1 MQAIARLAAAFAA
14 VLLLTAST
22 IAFAEHVHEPRAVL
36 VTGAS
41 SGIGRNIAETLAAN
55 GFHVYAGAR
64 KDKDLAELNAIDNV
78 TAVRLDVTK
87 QDEIDAAAALV
98 EAEGRGLYG
107 LVNNAGVA
115 VFGTASQMT
124 DSDIEWLFDINVFGV
139 ARVTRAFSPMIIEAK
154 GRIVTTG
161 SISGILSSP
170 TLAAY
175 SMSKHAVEA
184 FTDSLAAELAPAGV
198 HVSVV
203 EPGNYKSRIRRTTVS
218 RMRRQMEAAGVELDE
233 QTSQRMQQIADRE
246 ETLKEPDDVS
256 AAVMHAMNNENP
268 QRRYMVVPVVN
279 EAEITIRKAIEELV
293 QLNEWHVHRYDRDEL
308 VDMLDEALN
317 KL

>member
-1 MQAIARLAAAFAA
+1 MQAIARPAAAFAA
-14 VLLLTAST
+14 ALLLTIST
-22 IAFAEHVHEPRAVL
+22 ITFAEHVHEPRAVL

-55 GFHVYAGAR
+55 GFYVYAGAR
-64 KDKDLAELNAIDNV
+64 KDGDLAELNAIDNV

-87 QDEIDAAAALV
+87 QDEIDAAVALI

-115 VFGTASQMT
+115 VFGTASQMS
-124 DSDIEWLFDINVFGV
+124 DSDLEWLFDINVFGV
-139 ARVTRAFSPMIIEAK
+139 ARVTRAFAPMIIESK

-184 FTDSLAAELAPAGV
+184 YTDSLAGELAPAGV

-203 EPGNYKSRIRRTTVS
+203 EPGNYKSKIRRTTVA
-218 RMRRQMEAAGVELDE
+218 RTRKQMEAAGVEVDE
-233 QTSQRMQQIADRE
+233 QTAQRMQQIADSE
-246 ETLKEPDDVS
+246 VTLKEPDDVS
-256 AAVMHAMNNENP
+256 AAVMHAMNSESP
-268 QRRYMVVPVVN
+268 QRRYMVVPIVN

-293 QLNEWHVHRYDRDEL
+293 QLNEWHVYRYDRDEL
-308 VDMLDEALN
+308 VTMLDDAL
-317 KL
+317 KAL